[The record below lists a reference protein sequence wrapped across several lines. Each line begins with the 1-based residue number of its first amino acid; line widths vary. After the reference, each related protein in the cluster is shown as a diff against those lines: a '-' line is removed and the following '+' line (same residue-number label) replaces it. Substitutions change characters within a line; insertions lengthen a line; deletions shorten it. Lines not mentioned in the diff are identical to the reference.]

1 MKLIEKTFQLHIL
14 PNLNLKL
21 NYIKILMARSS
32 RLDRLK
38 KKLRWPVKN
47 I

>member
-1 MKLIEKTFQLHIL
+1 MKLIEKTFQPHIL

-21 NYIKILMARSS
+21 NYMRIFMIRPS

-38 KKLRWPVKN
+38 KKLGWQVKK